1 MDFLSI
7 EEELPE
13 NARILVEQLIQ
24 EDLVSSDELR
34 FEIEKYSS
42 KIDRFARKRA
52 DLDVNLAECIAQS
65 CLALLDTLMH
75 DSPVEH
81 RRLMQVACRYFVE
94 EDDEEGDLGSVFGF
108 DDDAEVLNIVVRKL
122 GRPDLEV
129 QV

>member
-42 KIDRFARKRA
+42 KIDRFARKRD

-65 CLALLDTLMH
+65 CLAMLDTLKQ
-75 DSPVEH
+75 DSPAEH